1 MLSPTFMQKHHGPAG
16 LPGSDKS
23 QPMALA
29 ACFSLLGIS
38 CVLASLVLACATP
51 FAAFAVVAAAM
62 LPMRSALAV
71 VGGAWL
77 INQAIGFGL
86 LSYPV
91 DSSTIAWGGVILVA
105 ALTATAAASTVL
117 HKAHGN
123 RLISIAMAFVAAFAA
138 YELLLLAATPILGGH
153 EAMVP
158 AIVAWVAGLNAAWL
172 LGLLAA
178 VGILQMLIPAGARNA
193 PVSR

>member
-1 MLSPTFMQKHHGPAG
+1 
-16 LPGSDKS
+16 
-23 QPMALA
+23 MAFA

-62 LPMRSALAV
+62 LPMPSALAV
-71 VGGAWL
+71 VGGAGL

-86 LSYPV
+86 LGYPA
-91 DSSTIAWGGVILVA
+91 DFNTIAWGGVILA
-105 ALTATAAASTVL
+105 SAFAATAAASTVL
-117 HKAHGN
+117 RKAHGN
-123 RLISIAMAFVAAFAA
+123 RLISVAMAFLAAFAA

-178 VGILQMLIPAGARNA
+178 VGILQMLVPAAVPNSPA
-193 PVSR
+193 SR